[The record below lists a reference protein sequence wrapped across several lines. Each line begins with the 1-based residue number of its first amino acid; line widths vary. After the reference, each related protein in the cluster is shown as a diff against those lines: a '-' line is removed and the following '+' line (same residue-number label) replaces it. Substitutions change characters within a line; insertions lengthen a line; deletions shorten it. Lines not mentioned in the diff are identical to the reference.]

1 MSLSHSR
8 SCRVVLGSGSPRRKE
23 ILQSLFHDFEIRK
36 SSAEPEVLP
45 GESALEYAKGCSKA
59 KAEDLMAG
67 LAEDELLL
75 CFDTVVSLEGRV
87 MTKPSTKQ
95 DWEEMLWSLSGTT
108 HEVYTSY
115 SFVFQGQSSHG
126 CEETKVTF
134 AKLDK
139 SCIDWY
145 LSTDD
150 GLDKAGGYGIQSQ
163 GRLLVKEIQGCYYNV
178 VGLPL
183 HACYQELCKMGFTL
197 QVDS

>member
-1 MSLSHSR
+1 MSLSHSTPF
-8 SCRVVLGSGSPRRKE
+8 RVVLGSGSPRRKE
-23 ILQSLFHDFEIRK
+23 ILQSLFPDFEIRK

-45 GESALEYAKGCSKA
+45 DENALEYVKRCSKA
-59 KAEDLMAG
+59 KAEDLSPN
-67 LAEDELLL
+67 LAKDELLL
-75 CFDTVVSLEGRV
+75 CFDTVVSLESKV
-87 MTKPSTKQ
+87 MTKPSTKNE
-95 DWEEMLWSLSGTT
+95 WEKMLWSLSGKT

-115 SFVFQGQSSHG
+115 SMAFQGKSTHG
-126 CEETKVTF
+126 FEETKVTF

-163 GRLLVKEIQGCYYNV
+163 GRILVKEIQGCYYNV

-183 HACYQELCKMGFTL
+183 QACYQELHKLGFTL
-197 QVDS
+197 GVKL